1 MTKEPQIGYLLAPQ
15 RRKTFFMASSTE
27 STPTE
32 TEASADVA
40 ESSAP
45 ETVETEAAEA
55 PAVPEPAVAEP
66 AVAEPAAAE
75 PAAAPKAAAPS
86 NSRFSEA
93 ERTLRKERVAKA
105 KDALARSVGVKGDHV
120 APARAS
126 LKMYLQ
132 RLNEPNQPDDARFEL
147 LINGPF
153 TAPPKKKTNDRKF

>member
-1 MTKEPQIGYLLAPQ
+1 
-15 RRKTFFMASSTE
+15 MASSTE

-32 TEASADVA
+32 TEASTDVD

-45 ETVETEAAEA
+45 ETVETETTDA
-55 PAVPEPAVAEP
+55 PV
-66 AVAEPAAAE
+66 VAEPAAQVPAAE
-75 PAAAPKAAAPS
+75 APAAAPKAAAPS

-93 ERTLRKERVAKA
+93 ERTLRKERVTKA

>member
-1 MTKEPQIGYLLAPQ
+1 
-15 RRKTFFMASSTE
+15 MASSTE

-32 TEASADVA
+32 TEASTDVA
-40 ESSAP
+40 GSSAP
-45 ETVETEAAEA
+45 ETEAAEA
-55 PAVPEPAVAEP
+55 PAV
-66 AVAEPAAAE
+66 AEPAAE
-75 PAAAPKAAAPS
+75 VPAAEIPVAAAKAAAPS

-105 KDALARSVGVKGDHV
+105 KDALARSVGVKGEHV

>member
-1 MTKEPQIGYLLAPQ
+1 MV
-15 RRKTFFMASSTE
+15 SSTE

-32 TEASADVA
+32 IEASTDVA
-40 ESSAP
+40 ESPTP
-45 ETVETEAAEA
+45 ESVETEA
-55 PAVPEPAVAEP
+55 PAA
-66 AVAEPAAAE
+66 AEPAAAE
-75 PAAAPKAAAPS
+75 LAPEVPAAAPKAAAPS

-93 ERTLRKERVAKA
+93 ERTLRKDRVAKA